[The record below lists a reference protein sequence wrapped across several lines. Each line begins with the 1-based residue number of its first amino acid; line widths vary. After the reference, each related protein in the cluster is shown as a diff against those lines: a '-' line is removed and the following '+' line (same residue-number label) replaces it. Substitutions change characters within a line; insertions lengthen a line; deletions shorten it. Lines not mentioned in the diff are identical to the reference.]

1 YAEFAFLNRFEDL
14 GLVLPRPDAV
24 FTKATW
30 AEMGVKT
37 DGVFGNNVPSLDQM
51 KLKSGKNAW
60 EDYRQRVY
68 EGRASKDTRKK
79 LTNQDIYVEAKEG
92 ENFEEATRRTIET
105 EAYRNMTPENRAE
118 IWKALHG
125 IFKDAA
131 KDHLKANLVIT
142 T

>member
-1 YAEFAFLNRFEDL
+1 RIRVAAGLPTDWERLDFFGNPINYPVLKGVDPSNRRILNLDDPAYAEFAFLNRFEDL

-60 EDYRQRVY
+60 EDYRQR
-68 EGRASKDTRKK
+68 
-79 LTNQDIYVEAKEG
+79 
-92 ENFEEATRRTIET
+92 
-105 EAYRNMTPENRAE
+105 
-118 IWKALHG
+118 
-125 IFKDAA
+125 
-131 KDHLKANLVIT
+131 
-142 T
+142 